1 MFHLHLITNPFQNKC
16 AFKTDKSSRVPV
28 GHKFLK
34 TGNIISLGSH
44 PTKLLA
50 VLHDVTKKSI
60 GCHDNAV
67 AENFILSSDATNIQG
82 LPVTFKNER
91 KPTAVIVVTI
101 GFDT

>member
-1 MFHLHLITNPFQNKC
+1 MHLITNTFENKR
-16 AFKTDKSSRVPV
+16 ALKTDKPSEVPV

-34 TGNIISLGSH
+34 TGDVISLGSH

-91 KPTAVIVVTI
+91 KPTAVIAVTS